1 MTLTPLEAALI
12 ALLASI
18 VSSLVVKFFV
28 GQGKVNCIDCEKRH
42 AALDTDLATT
52 KKDDSED
59 HARIM
64 RMLRSLITHSTM
76 PPDKKEAILNDV
88 GATK

>member
-1 MTLTPLEAALI
+1 MTSLETALI

-18 VSSLVVKFFV
+18 VSGLVVKFFV
-28 GQGKVNCIDCEKRH
+28 GQGKVNCSDCEKRH
-42 AALDTDLATT
+42 AALDEDLA
-52 KKDDSED
+52 KSKEKDGED

-64 RMLRSLITHSTM
+64 RMLRSLITHSSM

-88 GATK
+88 GASK